1 MMNVLS
7 TEMNGLC
14 SAPAI
19 DERRIMYYINC
30 VGDMKAV
37 TDTGTL
43 LWSKHLGSDY
53 VFTGYNMITPAIAS
67 DNTIYV
73 CAGGSIY
80 AFHSR
85 NGDVK
90 WSFSDSNKMKCM
102 SVTVALD
109 NLIIAIGKSDAKY
122 SGFNAFTNAG
132 VFLWNTKNMFQSIS
146 SNSNTNGPNIVIG
159 ENGTIISSS
168 SRGFVGA
175 IARSGTSLWYKNI
188 SDNGDCINCYNAGVS
203 YDPVTNTVYATGA
216 NSQYLWAINGAT
228 GSVIWQCLIAASSS
242 SPAVGK
248 LGIYTGNQPP
258 SCTYYIH
265 HFFNILILSSIILL
279 LLSFLSSF
287 YRSC

>member
-1 MMNVLS
+1 MINVLS

-30 VGDMKAV
+30 AGVVKAV
-37 TDTGTL
+37 TDTGVL
-43 LWSKHLGSDY
+43 LWSYSLGSDY
-53 VFTGYNMITPAIAS
+53 VFTGYNMITPAIGN
-67 DNTIYV
+67 DGTIYV

-90 WSFSDSNKMKCM
+90 WSFSDSNHMQCM
-102 SVTVALD
+102 SVTVGAD

-159 ENGTIISSS
+159 NNGTIVGSSS
-168 SRGFVGA
+168 LGYVGA
-175 IARSGTSLWYKNI
+175 ITRSGTSLWYKSINDI
-188 SDNGDCINCYNAGVS
+188 VNGDCINCYNTGVS

-216 NSQYLWAINGAT
+216 HSQYLWAINGAT
-228 GSVIWQCLIAASSS
+228 GSVIWQCLIAASST
-242 SPAVGK
+242 SPAVGT
-248 LGIYTGNQPP
+248 LGIYTGN
-258 SCTYYIH
+258 CLLALI
-265 HFFNILILSSIILL
+265 ILIIFSI
-279 LLSFLSSF
+279 F
-287 YRSC
+287 